1 MAKASEGEKL
11 FIRAE
16 KVLGSAPNV
25 LFPSLNPSQQGERNL
40 DIKPLLTQP
49 LTAQSNICR
58 LFPYK

>member
-25 LFPSLNPSQQGERNL
+25 LFPLLNPSQQGERNL
-40 DIKPLLTQP
+40 VIKPLLAQ
-49 LTAQSNICR
+49 LSRAQSDICR
-58 LFPYK
+58 LFPCK